1 MGGQGNVREGFD
13 FAAVVG
19 AHFYDHQARLRRC
32 AKEGQRDPNVVVQ
45 IPLGGVDVESA
56 CKHIAQEFLGGGFSI
71 ASRQTE
77 YWAIP
82 FLSNHP
88 GKLLHGV
95 QDVVDDGG
103 LWMSFPHPIFCDDVL
118 GAKFQGLRDKIIRIK
133 ARSLERP
140 KHLPIQVVSGVDGRP
155 HACTMRFTQLQH
167 GRRKAGI
174 SHGVSWGKEKP
185 RSSAAG
191 FL

>member
-1 MGGQGNVREGFD
+1 
-13 FAAVVG
+13 
-19 AHFYDHQARLRRC
+19 
-32 AKEGQRDPNVVVQ
+32 
-45 IPLGGVDVESA
+45 
-56 CKHIAQEFLGGGFSI
+56 
-71 ASRQTE
+71 
-77 YWAIP
+77 
-82 FLSNHP
+82 
-88 GKLLHGV
+88 
-95 QDVVDDGG
+95 
-103 LWMSFPHPIFCDDVL
+103 MSFPHPILCDDVL
-118 GAKFQGLRDKIIRIK
+118 GTKFQGLRDKIIRIK

-140 KHLPIQVVSGVDGRP
+140 KHLSIQVVSGVDGRP